1 MNGVAFHLYVAAV
14 GFVAAGILA
23 SLAKLV
29 SGEPL
34 RFGIEAKSIP
44 SSVGGVLL
52 RTFAGPVILMG
63 NALQNAKAKARS
75 PMWLGL
81 STLIAG
87 VWSLFLGSVLLD
99 LLLKL

>member
-1 MNGVAFHLYVAAV
+1 MISVAFHLYVAAV
-14 GFVAAGILA
+14 GFVAAGISA
-23 SLAKLV
+23 SLAQLV

-34 RFGIEAKSIP
+34 RFGIEAKSIQ
-44 SSVGGVLL
+44 SSIGGVLL
-52 RTFAGPVILMG
+52 RAFAGPVILMG
-63 NALQNAKAKARS
+63 NALRNAKSKVTS
-75 PMWLGL
+75 PMWLGF

>member
-1 MNGVAFHLYVAAV
+1 MTSLAFHLYVMAV
-14 GFVAAGILA
+14 GFVAAGISA
-23 SLAKLV
+23 SFAQLV

-34 RFGIEAKSIP
+34 RFGVEAKSIP
-44 SSVGGVLL
+44 SSIGGVLL
-52 RTFAGPVILMG
+52 RAFAGPVILMG
-63 NALQNAKAKARS
+63 NAVSNAKAKARS